1 MNNLSLS
8 AQSSLWALFQ
18 LKSSK
23 KRNFLIFVVLLPII
37 FLLSCFIVDIVLNSI
52 NFIQY
57 FEFNSKNIKAEFIES
72 MHAYSSVKVVFIVF
86 FSVIHLLIVLPGL
99 KKLILSENEL
109 KKSNDNSLAKH
120 IKESNAHWQ
129 TNIVIAYCSI
139 LSWYVLILDIYSY
152 CISRLYEFAVYLQ

>member
-72 MHAYSSVKVVFIVF
+72 MHAYSSVKVVFYSFLFCYSSIN
-86 FSVIHLLIVLPGL
+86 SSSRT
-99 KKLILSENEL
+99 KKTNFKWERIE
-109 KKSNDNSLAKH
+109 KKQ
-120 IKESNAHWQ
+120 W
-129 TNIVIAYCSI
+129 
-139 LSWYVLILDIYSY
+139 
-152 CISRLYEFAVYLQ
+152 